1 MVLADD
7 NFATIVSA
15 VAEGRC
21 IYANTKQFIRYMVSS
36 NIGEVVAIFVAALLG
51 GRLHSLMPD
60 CAHNVCQWRRVQ
72 LFAGDIVVQFPLHNA
87 QCRVAR
93 LDAPPSL
100 CRHARGA
107 ESGTAAVGEPGH

>member
-1 MVLADD
+1 MLADD

-60 CAHNVCQWRRVQ
+60 CA
-72 LFAGDIVVQFPLHNA
+72 
-87 QCRVAR
+87 QCVPMAT
-93 LDAPPSL
+93 
-100 CRHARGA
+100 C
-107 ESGTAAVGEPGH
+107 AAVRWGHRRSIPTS